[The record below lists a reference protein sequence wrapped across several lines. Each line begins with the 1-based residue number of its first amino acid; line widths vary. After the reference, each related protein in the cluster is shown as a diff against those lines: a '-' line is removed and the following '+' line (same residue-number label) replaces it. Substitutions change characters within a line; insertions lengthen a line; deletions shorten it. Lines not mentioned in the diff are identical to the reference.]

1 MTFESL
7 LARSTRNRALVLL
20 ALIAIA
26 PLALK
31 IVDLPSRSLSS
42 NILGSPVSF
51 IFTTDTLMIVLLPAL
66 ISAGC
71 DWVLRDHPDVVAGEV
86 PYLFPFWLAPGYAG
100 LALGLLLS
108 RVDTWGM
115 WLFVLAIGVLAIGL
129 TVMAEFV
136 TLSPNMSG
144 FAVARLLLTVTVYG
158 IAFVLFTL
166 IYTTRERSLISA
178 TLVVLVSFGLALDL
192 LAPQIIGMRNAVL
205 LSSIV
210 ALILGQATWALN
222 YWNISNWSAG
232 VLLLTLFYVLV
243 GLAQQHFQD
252 RLTRNVL
259 IEFGAV
265 TVSALV
271 VAWALAG
278 VHY

>member
-1 MTFESL
+1 VTFESL

>member
-1 MTFESL
+1 VTFESL

-232 VLLLTLFYVLV
+232 VLLLTLFYVMV